1 MKLKTQKLKSRSREF
16 EDDRVPYYII
26 INQYEQAFIG
36 LKRGTLQWSYN
47 IDEAKPFDEESK
59 IKGMRSFC
67 PEYTL
72 EKIEI

>member
-1 MKLKTQKLKSRSREF
+1 MKSRAKEF

-26 INQYEQAFIG
+26 INQYEQVFIG
-36 LKRGTLQWSYN
+36 LKGGIPQWSTDV
-47 IDEAKPFDEESK
+47 DEAKSFNEESK

-72 EKIEI
+72 EKMEL

>member
-26 INQYEQAFIG
+26 VNQHEEAFIG
-36 LKRGTLQWSYN
+36 LKGGTPQWSRD
-47 IDEAKPFDEESK
+47 IDLAKPYNEDSK

-67 PEYTL
+67 PEYAL
-72 EKIEI
+72 EKFEI

>member
-1 MKLKTQKLKSRSREF
+1 MKFKKQKLKSRSREF
-16 EDDRVPYYII
+16 ENDRVSYYII

-36 LKRGTLQWSYN
+36 LKGGTPQWSTD
-47 IDEAKPFDEESK
+47 IDEAKSFNEESK

-72 EKIEI
+72 EKMEL

>member
-1 MKLKTQKLKSRSREF
+1 MKSRAREF

-36 LKRGTLQWSYN
+36 MKGGTLQWSYN

>member
-1 MKLKTQKLKSRSREF
+1 MKSRSREF
-16 EDDRVPYYII
+16 EDNKVPDYII
-26 INQYEQAFIG
+26 INQYEEAFIG
-36 LKRGTLQWSYN
+36 LKGGSPQWSTD
-47 IDEAKPFDEESK
+47 IDEAKSYNEESK

>member
-1 MKLKTQKLKSRSREF
+1 MKSRAREF

-72 EKIEI
+72 EKMEL

>member
-1 MKLKTQKLKSRSREF
+1 MKLKIQKPKSRSREF

-36 LKRGTLQWSYN
+36 LKGGTLQWSTD
-47 IDEAKPFDEESK
+47 IDKAKPYNEDSK

-67 PEYTL
+67 PEYAL
-72 EKIEI
+72 EKFEI